1 MAIKSWKS
9 QTISNSFMFR
19 LVMERPEICKQ
30 LLERI
35 LEIKINHI
43 VYLDAEKSFEARL
56 DSKGIRLDIYV
67 EDEDKTIYNVEM
79 QANDKDKEHLGK
91 RTRYYQSLTDQYAL
105 KKGALYRDLRQ
116 TFIIF
121 ICTFD
126 PFGRNYSKY
135 TFSNLCNED
144 TTVRLNDNTQKIFL
158 NTAGDRHRVS
168 KDLAN
173 FLDYVND
180 GKAKDEFTLAIN
192 SMVNE
197 LRNDTESEARYM
209 TYEQTIMEAE
219 RNGEE
224 KGIAKGLAEG
234 LVQGKAEGLVQGKAE
249 GKVEALKQLM
259 KNMNIS
265 VKEAMKL
272 LGIPMSDLAKYSSL
286 L

>member
-1 MAIKSWKS
+1 MAI
-9 QTISNSFMFR
+9 
-19 LVMERPEICKQ
+19 
-30 LLERI
+30 
-35 LEIKINHI
+35 
-43 VYLDAEKSFEARL
+43 
-56 DSKGIRLDIYV
+56 
-67 EDEDKTIYNVEM
+67 
-79 QANDKDKEHLGK
+79 
-91 RTRYYQSLTDQYAL
+91 
-105 KKGALYRDLRQ
+105 
-116 TFIIF
+116 
-121 ICTFD
+121 
-126 PFGRNYSKY
+126 

-144 TTVRLNDNTQKIFL
+144 TTVRFNDNTQKIFL

-168 KDLAN
+168 KDLVN

-192 SMVNE
+192 YMGNE

-234 LVQGKAEGLVQGKAE
+234 KAE
-249 GKVEALKQLM
+249 GKAEALKQLM

>member
-1 MAIKSWKS
+1 MAI
-9 QTISNSFMFR
+9 
-19 LVMERPEICKQ
+19 
-30 LLERI
+30 
-35 LEIKINHI
+35 
-43 VYLDAEKSFEARL
+43 
-56 DSKGIRLDIYV
+56 
-67 EDEDKTIYNVEM
+67 
-79 QANDKDKEHLGK
+79 
-91 RTRYYQSLTDQYAL
+91 
-105 KKGALYRDLRQ
+105 
-116 TFIIF
+116 
-121 ICTFD
+121 
-126 PFGRNYSKY
+126 

-144 TTVRLNDNTQKIFL
+144 TTVRFNDNTQKIFL

-168 KDLAN
+168 KDLVN

-192 SMVNE
+192 YMVNE

-234 LVQGKAEGLVQGKAE
+234 KAE
-249 GKVEALKQLM
+249 GKAEALKQLM

>member
-1 MAIKSWKS
+1 MAI
-9 QTISNSFMFR
+9 
-19 LVMERPEICKQ
+19 
-30 LLERI
+30 
-35 LEIKINHI
+35 
-43 VYLDAEKSFEARL
+43 
-56 DSKGIRLDIYV
+56 
-67 EDEDKTIYNVEM
+67 
-79 QANDKDKEHLGK
+79 
-91 RTRYYQSLTDQYAL
+91 
-105 KKGALYRDLRQ
+105 
-116 TFIIF
+116 
-121 ICTFD
+121 
-126 PFGRNYSKY
+126 

-168 KDLAN
+168 KDLVN

-224 KGIAKGLAEG
+224 KGIAKG
-234 LVQGKAEGLVQGKAE
+234 KAE
-249 GKVEALKQLM
+249 GKSEGKAEALKQLM
-259 KNMNIS
+259 KNMNIG

-272 LGIPMSDLAKYSSL
+272 LGIPMSDFAKYSSL

>member
-1 MAIKSWKS
+1 MAI
-9 QTISNSFMFR
+9 
-19 LVMERPEICKQ
+19 
-30 LLERI
+30 
-35 LEIKINHI
+35 
-43 VYLDAEKSFEARL
+43 
-56 DSKGIRLDIYV
+56 
-67 EDEDKTIYNVEM
+67 
-79 QANDKDKEHLGK
+79 
-91 RTRYYQSLTDQYAL
+91 
-105 KKGALYRDLRQ
+105 
-116 TFIIF
+116 
-121 ICTFD
+121 
-126 PFGRNYSKY
+126 

-180 GKAKDEFTLAIN
+180 GEAKDEFTLAIN

-234 LVQGKAEGLVQGKAE
+234 LVQGKAEGKA
-249 GKVEALKQLM
+249 EALKQLM

-272 LGIPMSDLAKYSSL
+272 LGIPMTDFAKYSSL